1 MVKTIKPGL
10 SSNDKWSVQFL
21 RDEIEI
27 IKNIILM
34 PNIPISGYLILIKI
48 SLLFHLTSRLWQ
60 FFKKSKMY
68 KLGEIYK
75 SNLSKFLVKIIC
87 IIYV

>member
-10 SSNDKWSVQFL
+10 SSNNKGSVQLL

-34 PNIPISGYLILIKI
+34 PNILISGYLILIKI
-48 SLLFHLTSRLWQ
+48 SLSFHLTPRL
-60 FFKKSKMY
+60 
-68 KLGEIYK
+68 
-75 SNLSKFLVKIIC
+75 
-87 IIYV
+87 